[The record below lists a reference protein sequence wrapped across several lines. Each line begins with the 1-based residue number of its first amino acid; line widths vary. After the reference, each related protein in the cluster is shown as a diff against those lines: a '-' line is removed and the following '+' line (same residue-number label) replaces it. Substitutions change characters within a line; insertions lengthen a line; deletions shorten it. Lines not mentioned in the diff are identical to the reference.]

1 MMMTST
7 HFNAW
12 LLSIELGTGVVIGQ
26 HFQARC
32 AETCERIPNHH
43 QNWRKK
49 RLRERG
55 FIRAF
60 VCTKHTQTLS
70 FTRVFVL
77 SSFVFCF
84 WQLVY
89 GVPLDDWYPSC
100 GLPKVLFT
108 IAYSKRQ
115 RQILRLARISLVPNP
130 HNHLPHIFSA
140 CACSRRWEGEEED
153 DDGGRSSTHHS
164 LSARGTHTQY
174 IFSVKKSFVLTRLRL
189 LIDAE
194 QHKITI
200 FRLRNYIYICLC
212 VCAVMC
218 VNEREFTS
226 RLFVIIFDSKLL
238 VRVRFFVPIWN
249 SPKII

>member
-108 IAYSKRQ
+108 IAYSERQ
-115 RQILRLARISLVPNP
+115 RQILRLARIFLRFRI
-130 HNHLPHIFSA
+130 HTTIFL
-140 CACSRRWEGEEED
+140 
-153 DDGGRSSTHHS
+153 TFS
-164 LSARGTHTQY
+164 LSLSLSFAFVFCYRDEVERRKRRRRCWWWWSAERTTTVVY
-174 IFSVKKSFVLTRLRL
+174 IFSVKKSFVLTRLRP

-194 QHKITI
+194 QNKITI
-200 FRLRNYIYICLC
+200 FRLRN
-212 VCAVMC
+212 
-218 VNEREFTS
+218 
-226 RLFVIIFDSKLL
+226 
-238 VRVRFFVPIWN
+238 
-249 SPKII
+249 

>member
-1 MMMTST
+1 MTST

-108 IAYSKRQ
+108 IAYSERQ
-115 RQILRLARISLVPNP
+115 RQILRLARIFLRFRI
-130 HNHLPHIFSA
+130 HTTIFL
-140 CACSRRWEGEEED
+140 
-153 DDGGRSSTHHS
+153 TFS
-164 LSARGTHTQY
+164 LSLSLSFAFVFCYCDEVERRKRRRRCWWWWSAERTTTVVY
-174 IFSVKKSFVLTRLRL
+174 IFSVKKSFVLTRLRP

-194 QHKITI
+194 QNKITI
-200 FRLRNYIYICLC
+200 FRLRN
-212 VCAVMC
+212 
-218 VNEREFTS
+218 
-226 RLFVIIFDSKLL
+226 
-238 VRVRFFVPIWN
+238 
-249 SPKII
+249 

>member
-108 IAYSKRQ
+108 IAYSERQ
-115 RQILRLARISLVPNP
+115 RQILRLARIFLRFRI
-130 HNHLPHIFSA
+130 HTTIFL
-140 CACSRRWEGEEED
+140 
-153 DDGGRSSTHHS
+153 TFS
-164 LSARGTHTQY
+164 LSLSLSFAFVFCYCDEVERRKRRRRCWWWWSAERTTTVVY
-174 IFSVKKSFVLTRLRL
+174 IFSVKKSFVLTRLRP

-194 QHKITI
+194 QNKITI
-200 FRLRNYIYICLC
+200 FRLRN
-212 VCAVMC
+212 
-218 VNEREFTS
+218 
-226 RLFVIIFDSKLL
+226 
-238 VRVRFFVPIWN
+238 
-249 SPKII
+249 

>member
-60 VCTKHTQTLS
+60 ECTKHTQTLS

-108 IAYSKRQ
+108 IAYSERQ
-115 RQILRLARISLVPNP
+115 RQILRLARIFFRFRIHTTIFLTFSLSLSLFCVCF
-130 HNHLPHIFSA
+130 LL
-140 CACSRRWEGEEED
+140 SRRGGKKKEKKKMLMMMKRRAHDDCSIYFFREE
-153 DDGGRSSTHHS
+153 
-164 LSARGTHTQY
+164 
-174 IFSVKKSFVLTRLRL
+174 V
-189 LIDAE
+189 
-194 QHKITI
+194 
-200 FRLRNYIYICLC
+200 IC
-212 VCAVMC
+212 
-218 VNEREFTS
+218 
-226 RLFVIIFDSKLL
+226 
-238 VRVRFFVPIWN
+238 PY
-249 SPKII
+249 

>member
-108 IAYSKRQ
+108 IAYSERQ
-115 RQILRLARISLVPNP
+115 RQILRLARIFLRFRI
-130 HNHLPHIFSA
+130 HTTIFL
-140 CACSRRWEGEEED
+140 
-153 DDGGRSSTHHS
+153 TFS
-164 LSARGTHTQY
+164 LSLSLSFAFVFCHCDEVERRKRRRRCWWWWSAERTTTVVY
-174 IFSVKKSFVLTRLRL
+174 IFSVKKSFVLTRLRP

-194 QHKITI
+194 QNKITI
-200 FRLRNYIYICLC
+200 FRLRN
-212 VCAVMC
+212 
-218 VNEREFTS
+218 
-226 RLFVIIFDSKLL
+226 
-238 VRVRFFVPIWN
+238 
-249 SPKII
+249 

>member
-108 IAYSKRQ
+108 IAYSERQ
-115 RQILRLARISLVPNP
+115 RQILRLARIFLRFRI
-130 HNHLPHIFSA
+130 HTTIFL
-140 CACSRRWEGEEED
+140 
-153 DDGGRSSTHHS
+153 TFS
-164 LSARGTHTQY
+164 LSLFCVCFLLLRRGGKKKEKKRRCWWWWSAERTTTVVY
-174 IFSVKKSFVLTRLRL
+174 IFSVKKSFVLTRLRP

-194 QHKITI
+194 QNKITI
-200 FRLRNYIYICLC
+200 FRLRN
-212 VCAVMC
+212 
-218 VNEREFTS
+218 
-226 RLFVIIFDSKLL
+226 
-238 VRVRFFVPIWN
+238 
-249 SPKII
+249 

>member
-108 IAYSKRQ
+108 IAYSERQ
-115 RQILRLARISLVPNP
+115 RQILRLARIFLRFRI
-130 HNHLPHIFSA
+130 HTTIFL
-140 CACSRRWEGEEED
+140 
-153 DDGGRSSTHHS
+153 TFS
-164 LSARGTHTQY
+164 LSLSLSFAFVFCYRYEVERRKRRRRCWWWWSAERTTTVVY
-174 IFSVKKSFVLTRLRL
+174 IFSVKKSFVLTRLRP

-194 QHKITI
+194 QNKITI
-200 FRLRNYIYICLC
+200 FRLRN
-212 VCAVMC
+212 
-218 VNEREFTS
+218 
-226 RLFVIIFDSKLL
+226 
-238 VRVRFFVPIWN
+238 
-249 SPKII
+249 

>member
-70 FTRVFVL
+70 FTRGFVL

-108 IAYSKRQ
+108 IAYSERQ
-115 RQILRLARISLVPNP
+115 RQILRLARIFLRFRI
-130 HNHLPHIFSA
+130 HTTIFL
-140 CACSRRWEGEEED
+140 
-153 DDGGRSSTHHS
+153 TFS
-164 LSARGTHTQY
+164 LSLSLSFAFVFCYRDEVERRKRRRRCWWWWSAERTTTVVY
-174 IFSVKKSFVLTRLRL
+174 IFSVKKSFVLTRLRP

-194 QHKITI
+194 QNKITI
-200 FRLRNYIYICLC
+200 FRLRN
-212 VCAVMC
+212 
-218 VNEREFTS
+218 
-226 RLFVIIFDSKLL
+226 
-238 VRVRFFVPIWN
+238 
-249 SPKII
+249 

>member
-1 MMMTST
+1 MFVPIRFFFPSS
-7 HFNAW
+7 FLAACVRSSAGR
-12 LLSIELGTGVVIGQ
+12 LIPVVWSS
-26 HFQARC
+26 
-32 AETCERIPNHH
+32 E
-43 QNWRKK
+43 
-49 RLRERG
+49 G
-55 FIRAF
+55 FIYD
-60 VCTKHTQTLS
+60 CLQ
-70 FTRVFVL
+70 
-77 SSFVFCF
+77 
-84 WQLVY
+84 Q
-89 GVPLDDWYPSC
+89 
-100 GLPKVLFT
+100 
-108 IAYSKRQ
+108 RQ

-238 VRVRFFVPIWN
+238 VRVRFFVPI
-249 SPKII
+249 

>member
-1 MMMTST
+1 MTNT
-7 HFNAW
+7 RCDAW
-12 LLSIELGTGVVIGQ
+12 LPSIELGTGVVIGQ
-26 HFQARC
+26 HFRARC
-32 AETCERIPNHH
+32 AETFANNSESSLRVG
-43 QNWRKK
+43 RKEG
-49 RLRERG
+49 REREKERVG
-55 FIRAF
+55 ARVSAWCSFRFAF
-60 VCTKHTQTLS
+60 FSL
-70 FTRVFVL
+70 RL
-77 SSFVFCF
+77 F

-89 GVPLDDWYPSC
+89 GVLLDDWYPSC

>member
-108 IAYSKRQ
+108 IAYSERQ
-115 RQILRLARISLVPNP
+115 RQILRLARIFFRFRI
-130 HNHLPHIFSA
+130 HTTIFL
-140 CACSRRWEGEEED
+140 
-153 DDGGRSSTHHS
+153 TFS
-164 LSARGTHTQY
+164 LSLSLFCVCFLLLRRGGKKKEKKRRCWWWWSAERTTTVVY
-174 IFSVKKSFVLTRLRL
+174 IFSVKKSFVLTRLRP

-194 QHKITI
+194 QNKITI
-200 FRLRNYIYICLC
+200 FRLRN
-212 VCAVMC
+212 
-218 VNEREFTS
+218 
-226 RLFVIIFDSKLL
+226 
-238 VRVRFFVPIWN
+238 
-249 SPKII
+249 

>member
-12 LLSIELGTGVVIGQ
+12 LLSIEIGTGVVIGQ

-108 IAYSKRQ
+108 IAYSERQ
-115 RQILRLARISLVPNP
+115 RQILRLARIFLRFRI
-130 HNHLPHIFSA
+130 HTTIFL
-140 CACSRRWEGEEED
+140 
-153 DDGGRSSTHHS
+153 TFS
-164 LSARGTHTQY
+164 LSLSLSFAFVFCYCDEVERRKRRRRCWWWWSAERTTTVVY
-174 IFSVKKSFVLTRLRL
+174 IFSVKKSFVLTRLRP

-194 QHKITI
+194 QNKITI
-200 FRLRNYIYICLC
+200 FRLRN
-212 VCAVMC
+212 
-218 VNEREFTS
+218 
-226 RLFVIIFDSKLL
+226 
-238 VRVRFFVPIWN
+238 
-249 SPKII
+249 

>member
-1 MMMTST
+1 MMTNT
-7 HFNAW
+7 RCDAW
-12 LLSIELGTGVVIGQ
+12 LPSIELGTGVVIGQ
-26 HFQARC
+26 HFRARC
-32 AETCERIPNHH
+32 AETFANNSESSLRIG
-43 QNWRKK
+43 RKEE
-49 RLRERG
+49 RERERESRRTG
-55 FIRAF
+55 VCVMFVSIR
-60 VCTKHTQTLS
+60 S
-70 FTRVFVL
+70 FSLRL
-77 SSFVFCF
+77 F

-89 GVPLDDWYPSC
+89 GVLLDDWYPSC

>member
-60 VCTKHTQTLS
+60 VCTKHTQTRS

-108 IAYSKRQ
+108 IAYSERQ
-115 RQILRLARISLVPNP
+115 RQILRLARIFFRFRI
-130 HNHLPHIFSA
+130 HTTIFL
-140 CACSRRWEGEEED
+140 
-153 DDGGRSSTHHS
+153 TFFS
-164 LSARGTHTQY
+164 LSLSFAFVFCYRDEVERRKRRRRCWWWWSAERTTTVVY
-174 IFSVKKSFVLTRLRL
+174 IFSVKKSFVLTRLRP

-194 QHKITI
+194 QNKITI
-200 FRLRNYIYICLC
+200 FRLRN
-212 VCAVMC
+212 
-218 VNEREFTS
+218 
-226 RLFVIIFDSKLL
+226 
-238 VRVRFFVPIWN
+238 
-249 SPKII
+249 

>member
-1 MMMTST
+1 MMTST

-49 RLRERG
+49 RFRERA

-70 FTRVFVL
+70 LLRVFVL
-77 SSFVFCF
+77 SSFVFYF

-108 IAYSKRQ
+108 IAYSERQ
-115 RQILRLARISLVPNP
+115 RQILRLARIFLRFRI
-130 HNHLPHIFSA
+130 HTTIFL
-140 CACSRRWEGEEED
+140 
-153 DDGGRSSTHHS
+153 TFS
-164 LSARGTHTQY
+164 LSL
-174 IFSVKKSFVLTRLRL
+174 F
-189 LIDAE
+189 
-194 QHKITI
+194 
-200 FRLRNYIYICLC
+200 C
-212 VCAVMC
+212 VCFLLLRGGGKKKEKKKKMLMMMKRRAHDDC
-218 VNEREFTS
+218 IYFFREE
-226 RLFVIIFDSKLL
+226 VIC
-238 VRVRFFVPIWN
+238 PY
-249 SPKII
+249 

>member
-108 IAYSKRQ
+108 IAYSERQ
-115 RQILRLARISLVPNP
+115 RQILRLARIFLRFRIHTTIFLTFSLSLFCVCF
-130 HNHLPHIFSA
+130 LLLRRGGKKKEKK
-140 CACSRRWEGEEED
+140 RRWWWWW
-153 DDGGRSSTHHS
+153 
-164 LSARGTHTQY
+164 SAERTTTVVY
-174 IFSVKKSFVLTRLRL
+174 IFSVKKSFVLTRLRP

-194 QHKITI
+194 QNKITI
-200 FRLRNYIYICLC
+200 FRLRN
-212 VCAVMC
+212 
-218 VNEREFTS
+218 
-226 RLFVIIFDSKLL
+226 
-238 VRVRFFVPIWN
+238 
-249 SPKII
+249 

>member
-70 FTRVFVL
+70 FTHVFVL

-108 IAYSKRQ
+108 IAYSERQ
-115 RQILRLARISLVPNP
+115 RQILRLARIFLRFRI
-130 HNHLPHIFSA
+130 HTTIFL
-140 CACSRRWEGEEED
+140 
-153 DDGGRSSTHHS
+153 TFS
-164 LSARGTHTQY
+164 LSLSLSFAFVFCYCDEVERRKRRRRCWWWWSAERTTTVVY
-174 IFSVKKSFVLTRLRL
+174 IFSVKKSFVLTRLRP

-194 QHKITI
+194 QNKITI
-200 FRLRNYIYICLC
+200 FRLRN
-212 VCAVMC
+212 
-218 VNEREFTS
+218 
-226 RLFVIIFDSKLL
+226 
-238 VRVRFFVPIWN
+238 
-249 SPKII
+249 

>member
-108 IAYSKRQ
+108 IAYSERQ
-115 RQILRLARISLVPNP
+115 RQILRLARIFLRFRI
-130 HNHLPHIFSA
+130 HTTIFL
-140 CACSRRWEGEEED
+140 
-153 DDGGRSSTHHS
+153 TFS
-164 LSARGTHTQY
+164 LSLSFAFVFCYCDEVERRKRRRRCWWWWSAERTTTVVY
-174 IFSVKKSFVLTRLRL
+174 IFSVKKSFVLTRLRP

-194 QHKITI
+194 QNKITI
-200 FRLRNYIYICLC
+200 FRLRN
-212 VCAVMC
+212 
-218 VNEREFTS
+218 
-226 RLFVIIFDSKLL
+226 
-238 VRVRFFVPIWN
+238 
-249 SPKII
+249 